1 MNDTKNH
8 DLKIDT
14 LPNRLSA
21 LRIVC
26 VPFVVFFL
34 RDSNPWNGFFAA
46 LIFGIAG
53 ITDYFDGYYARI
65 QKAGTVIGQL
75 LDPLAD
81 KFLVVGSLIM
91 LMYLGRINEYIVI
104 VLICREMAITGLRSI
119 AASQGIVIPASRL
132 AKWKTATQMT
142 AIPMLMLHET
152 YLWIPFQMLGTIFVW
167 ASLVISIWSAKD
179 YIVEFF
185 IAIKVRSSEAAQ
197 RRRERKAQRKLWR
210 EKQVESKRSEF
221 KKKYPTSD
229 T

>member
-1 MNDTKNH
+1 MSENQ

-14 LPNRLSA
+14 LPNRLSF
-21 LRIVC
+21 LRIIC

-34 RDSNPWNGFFAA
+34 RNDDPWNNFFAGVV
-46 LIFGIAG
+46 FGIAG

-104 VLICREMAITGLRSI
+104 ILICREMAITGLRSI
-119 AASQGIVIPASRL
+119 ASSQGIIIPASKL

-142 AIPMLMLHET
+142 AIPMLMLHHT
-152 YLWIPFQMLGTIFVW
+152 YLMIPFQLLGTIFVW
-167 ASLVISIWSAKD
+167 LSLIISLWSAKD
-179 YIVEFF
+179 YIVDFF
-185 IAIKVRSSEAAQ
+185 KGVKARSSEAAQ
-197 RRRERKAQRKLWR
+197 RRRERKAQRKVWR
-210 EKQVESKRSEF
+210 QKQIEAKKAEF
-221 KKKYPTSD
+221 NKKYPTSD
-229 T
+229 S